1 MNPIFNSSVYCQRRE
16 NLAKQVQ
23 SGIILFL
30 GNNDAP
36 MNYKSNCYR
45 YRQDSNFL
53 YFFGLAAA
61 GLSAIIDID
70 ENRTIIFGDDFT
82 IDDIIWVGDQPAIAT
97 LAAQVGVSETKP
109 TNELANYLNHNKH
122 RKIHFIKPYRHDNQ
136 IQLSQL
142 LHWPISE
149 LSNQFSI
156 ELTKAIVNLRAIK
169 EQRELDEMEKACQL
183 GYKMHTSVMQACKPG
198 ISEQFLMGLAEGIS
212 LQEGNGPS
220 FQIILTQ
227 HGEIFHNL
235 DHNVDLQKGRLLLMD
250 AGAENSM
257 HYCSDSTRTMPVGG
271 QFTSRQQEIY
281 EIVLKGNM
289 TGIDMVRA
297 GIAYRDV
304 HFAVAEIVAQGLK
317 DLGLMKGDIKEAVR
331 LGAHALFFPHG
342 LGHMIGLDVHDMEN
356 LGEDFVGYNDTYHR
370 SDIFGTCNL
379 RMARTLEPNMVI
391 TVEPGIY
398 FIPKLIE
405 MWKAE
410 KHLIDFINYEKV
422 MEYLDFGGIRI
433 EDCVCVTETGHKVLG
448 PHLPKG
454 VTELQ
459 EMLGK

>member
-235 DHNVDLQKGRLLLMD
+235 
-250 AGAENSM
+250 
-257 HYCSDSTRTMPVGG
+257 
-271 QFTSRQQEIY
+271 
-281 EIVLKGNM
+281 
-289 TGIDMVRA
+289 
-297 GIAYRDV
+297 
-304 HFAVAEIVAQGLK
+304 
-317 DLGLMKGDIKEAVR
+317 
-331 LGAHALFFPHG
+331 
-342 LGHMIGLDVHDMEN
+342 
-356 LGEDFVGYNDTYHR
+356 
-370 SDIFGTCNL
+370 
-379 RMARTLEPNMVI
+379 
-391 TVEPGIY
+391 
-398 FIPKLIE
+398 
-405 MWKAE
+405 
-410 KHLIDFINYEKV
+410 
-422 MEYLDFGGIRI
+422 
-433 EDCVCVTETGHKVLG
+433 
-448 PHLPKG
+448 
-454 VTELQ
+454 
-459 EMLGK
+459 